1 MKDCKLLGVEPS
13 TFHSYAD
20 MVVEE
25 LFSRS
30 SEVICFPPKEQQV
43 CMRCSMMDA
52 PFPGALFA
60 MDGTL
65 CMLTTKGKHNEYVG
79 RKSLPQ
85 MNVLV
90 VCDWN
95 MNLMYID
102 SNFTGRTQDNNMY
115 MSYVLHFA
123 IDGENSLLCPGGF
136 IIADE
141 GFACREHILRP
152 YNNTTDHLENIL
164 FNFVFNSTRLL
175 VENAIGA
182 WKQKCPLTFSN
193 IQQHSSTFSNIQQHS
208 ATFSNIQQHRD
219 AQDGAA
225 RIGEGHPR
233 VRSAVSVVENDQREG
248 QEPQYQGVHGQAEV
262 HPITLPSRFIG
273 NRGVNLPD
281 EVKRFLC
288 HHSQEPLQNLPTYTP
303 PHLTLLHTLHVSYNK
318 AYHITHFPHYR

>member
-1 MKDCKLLGVEPS
+1 M
-13 TFHSYAD
+13 
-20 MVVEE
+20 
-25 LFSRS
+25 
-30 SEVICFPPKEQQV
+30 
-43 CMRCSMMDA
+43 
-52 PFPGALFA
+52 
-60 MDGTL
+60 
-65 CMLTTKGKHNEYVG
+65 
-79 RKSLPQ
+79 
-85 MNVLV
+85 
-90 VCDWN
+90 
-95 MNLMYID
+95 
-102 SNFTGRTQDNNMY
+102 
-115 MSYVLHFA
+115 
-123 IDGENSLLCPGGF
+123 
-136 IIADE
+136 
-141 GFACREHILRP
+141 RP
-152 YNNTTDHLENIL
+152 YPTSLQQHNRPPGEHPLQLRFQLNAPPSRERHRGMEAEVPLNIQQH
-164 FNFVFNSTRLL
+164 S
-175 VENAIGA
+175 A
-182 WKQKCPLTFSN
+182 TFSN
-193 IQQHSSTFSNIQQHS
+193 IQQHSATFSNTHQHS